1 MEEEKK
7 KEELKVALKK
17 QKFMNFDDIKE
28 HQKKYDDIMRSQKE
42 ERERK
47 MGDLTRG
54 NSKKY
59 YQPKIFKDQID
70 QDQVAKSQHIDKK
83 N

>member
-1 MEEEKK
+1 
-7 KEELKVALKK
+7 
-17 QKFMNFDDIKE
+17 
-28 HQKKYDDIMRSQKE
+28 MRSQKE

-59 YQPKIFKDQID
+59 YQSRILKDQIE
-70 QDQVAKSQHIDKK
+70 QDQVAKA
-83 N
+83 

>member
-17 QKFMNFDDIKE
+17 QKLMNFDDIKE

-59 YQPKIFKDQID
+59 YQSKILKDQIE
-70 QDQVAKSQHIDKK
+70 QDQVAKS
-83 N
+83 